1 MTLSFDVVAVAAG
14 SALGVSW
21 RPRPPAPEVWA
32 DVDQVRAAF
41 VATAARL
48 TELADA
54 ARADGADEPADI
66 LAAQALMAG
75 DATFVE
81 DVVRRMD
88 GGAAP
93 TSVLVRE
100 VAERHAAVLESLDSA
115 VLRGRAA
122 DVRQIGRM
130 VVDQL
135 AGTRRV
141 APDGAFVLVDDEVT
155 APDLLEH
162 ADRLVGAVSVRGG
175 VNSHAAIVARSLGV
189 PLVVQAPS
197 PVLDVADGTLLLVDA
212 DVARLVVSPD
222 QDAQAA
228 ARAVAADRAAEA
240 AADRDLRALPAVTV
254 DGTRVTLLAN
264 VASGVEAR
272 RGLEAGCDG
281 FGLVRTELAFLTA
294 RAWPT
299 RTDHEGQLAA
309 VLAPAGAL
317 PVTVRLLDFTND
329 KQPPFADA
337 PSLGLA
343 GLLEHPWA
351 LDAQLTALVAVGS
364 DVDLRVLVPMVT
376 GPGQVRAVRERLAYA
391 AGQLGAVPPPVGA
404 MVETPEAVAA
414 APAVAAESDFLS
426 IGTNDLTAAV
436 LGLER
441 TDPSFATAMTL
452 HPTVLGGVEAT
463 VRAATAA
470 GVPVSVC
477 GDAAADP
484 QVLPVLIGAGVRSVS
499 VSPSRLAAVRRL
511 VRAVRLSDCVEQFER
526 ARTAES
532 SAPTASPVRLGHAS

>member
-1 MTLSFDVVAVAAG
+1 MTLSFDVVAAAAG

-21 RPRPPAPEVWA
+21 RPRPPAPEVRA

-81 DVVRRMD
+81 DVVRRMG

-100 VAERHAAVLESLDSA
+100 VAERHAAVLDSLDSD

-130 VVDQL
+130 VVDEL

-141 APDGAFVLVDDEVT
+141 APDGAFVLVDEEVT

-212 DVARLVVSPD
+212 DVRRLVVSPD
-222 QDAQAA
+222 QDAQAET
-228 ARAVAADRAAEA
+228 RAVAADRAAEA
-240 AADRDLRALPAVTV
+240 AADHEQRALPAVTV
-254 DGTRVTLLAN
+254 DGTPVTLLAN
-264 VASGVEAR
+264 VSSGVEAR
-272 RGLEAGCDG
+272 RGVEAGCDG

-329 KQPPFADA
+329 KKPPFADA

-463 VRAATAA
+463 VRAAAAA
-470 GVPVSVC
+470 GVPMSVC

>member
-130 VVDQL
+130 VVDLL

-141 APDGAFVLVDDEVT
+141 APNGAFVLVDDEVT

-197 PVLDVADGTLLLVDA
+197 PVLDVTDGTLLLVDA

-272 RGLEAGCDG
+272 RGVEAGCDG

-294 RAWPT
+294 SAWPT

>member
-1 MTLSFDVVAVAAG
+1 MTLSFDVVAAAAG

-21 RPRPPAPEVWA
+21 RPRPPAPEVRA

-81 DVVRRMD
+81 DVVRRMG

-100 VAERHAAVLESLDSA
+100 VAERHAAVLDSLDSD

-130 VVDQL
+130 VVDEL

-141 APDGAFVLVDDEVT
+141 APDGAFVLVDEEVT

-212 DVARLVVSPD
+212 DVRRLVVSPD
-222 QDAQAA
+222 QDAQAE

-240 AADRDLRALPAVTV
+240 AADRELQALPAETV
-254 DGTRVTLLAN
+254 DGTLVTLLAN

-272 RGLEAGCDG
+272 RGVEAGCDG

-329 KQPPFADA
+329 KKPPFADA

-463 VRAATAA
+463 VRAAAAA
-470 GVPVSVC
+470 GVPMSVC

>member
-1 MTLSFDVVAVAAG
+1 MTLSFDVVAAAAG

-21 RPRPPAPEVWA
+21 RPRPPAPEVRA

-81 DVVRRMD
+81 DVVRRMG

-100 VAERHAAVLESLDSA
+100 VAERHAAVLESLDSD

-135 AGTRRV
+135 AGSRRV
-141 APDGAFVLVDDEVT
+141 APDGSFVLVDDEVT

-222 QDAQAA
+222 QDAQAE

-240 AADRDLRALPAVTV
+240 AADRELRALPAVTV
-254 DGTRVTLLAN
+254 DGTLVTLLAN
-264 VASGVEAR
+264 VASGVDAR
-272 RGLEAGCDG
+272 RGVEAGCDG

-309 VLAPAGAL
+309 VLAPAGAM

-376 GPGQVRAVRERLAYA
+376 GPGQVRTVRERLAYA

-511 VRAVRLSDCVEQFER
+511 VRAIRLSDCVEQFER

-532 SAPTASPVRLGHAS
+532 APTASPVRLGHAS

>member
-130 VVDQL
+130 VVDLL

-197 PVLDVADGTLLLVDA
+197 PVLDVTDGTLLLVDA

-272 RGLEAGCDG
+272 RGVEAGCDG

-294 RAWPT
+294 SAWPT

>member
-1 MTLSFDVVAVAAG
+1 MTLSFDVVAAAAG

-21 RPRPPAPEVWA
+21 RPRPPAPEVRA

-100 VAERHAAVLESLDSA
+100 VAERHAAVLESLESD

-222 QDAQAA
+222 QDAQTE
-228 ARAVAADRAAEA
+228 ARAVAANRAAEA
-240 AADRDLRALPAVTV
+240 AADRELRALPAVTV
-254 DGTRVTLLAN
+254 DGTLVTLLAN

-272 RGLEAGCDG
+272 RGVEAGCDG

-351 LDAQLTALVAVGS
+351 LDAQLTALVAVGR

-376 GPGQVRAVRERLAYA
+376 GPGQVRTVRERLAYA